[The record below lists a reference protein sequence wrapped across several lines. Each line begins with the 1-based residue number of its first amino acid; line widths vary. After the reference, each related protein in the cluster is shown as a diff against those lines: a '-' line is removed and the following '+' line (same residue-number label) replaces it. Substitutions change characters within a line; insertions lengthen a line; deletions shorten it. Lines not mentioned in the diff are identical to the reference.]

1 MKFIE
6 QGIKGVFLIEAE
18 PFVDNRGAFRRHFCQ
33 NEFGDHG
40 LNNRVVQA
48 NISENFHAFT
58 LRGFHYQLKPYQE
71 AKTLSCL
78 SGKIYDIVVDL
89 RKESPS
95 FMQWISVELS
105 KENRKSLH
113 IAPGCANA
121 FVTLE
126 DNTILHYYHSEKY
139 TPGYES
145 GIRYNDPAF
154 DFKWPVKPR
163 IISKK
168 DMNHPDFDKNKFL

>member
-6 QGIKGVFLIEAE
+6 QKLKGVFLIDAE
-18 PFVDNRGAFRRHFCQ
+18 PFIDDRGAFRRHFCKD
-33 NEFGDHG
+33 EFAENG
-40 LNNRVVQA
+40 LNNHVAQA
-48 NISENFHAFT
+48 NISENFYAYT

-78 SGKIYDIVVDL
+78 SGSIYDIVVDL
-89 RKESPS
+89 REESPT
-95 FMQWISVELS
+95 FMQWISVDLS
-105 KENRKSLH
+105 MKNRRSLH

-121 FVTLE
+121 FITLE
-126 DNTILHYYHSEKY
+126 DNTVLHYYHSEKY

-154 DFKWPVKPR
+154 NFEWPVDPK
-163 IISKK
+163 IISEK
-168 DMNHPDFDKNKFL
+168 DMNHPDFDRKKNQ

>member
-6 QGIKGVFLIEAE
+6 QKIKGVFVIEAE
-18 PFVDNRGAFRRHFCQ
+18 PYFDDRGAFRRHFCEA
-33 NEFGDHG
+33 EFAEHG
-40 LNNRVVQA
+40 INNNVKQTNV
-48 NISENFHAFT
+48 SENYNAKT
-58 LRGFHYQLKPYQE
+58 LRGFHYQLAPYQE
-71 AKTLSCL
+71 AKTLSCI

-89 RKESPS
+89 RHDSLT

-105 KENRKSLH
+105 GENRKSIH

-121 FVTLE
+121 FITLL

-139 TPGYES
+139 TPGYEA

-154 DFKWPVKPR
+154 SFKWPAEPKF
-163 IISKK
+163 ISDK
-168 DMNHPDFDKNKFL
+168 DKNHPDYRY